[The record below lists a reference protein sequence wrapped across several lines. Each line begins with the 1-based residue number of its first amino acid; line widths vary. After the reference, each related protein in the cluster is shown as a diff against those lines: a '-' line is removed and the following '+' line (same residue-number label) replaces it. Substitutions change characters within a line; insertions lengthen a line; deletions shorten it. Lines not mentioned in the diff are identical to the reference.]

1 MKKNYF
7 LIISITLLFFIN
19 GCTGYKPIF
28 GSTNLPFKIL
38 EHSVKGDKSI
48 GNKIYS
54 KLHNLNKSNSDDQ
67 NIKGLNILIE
77 SSKNKEATAKDSSG
91 KILEYRLTI
100 TAQINVSDYVTDE
113 KILNQT
119 FNSSITYKVQDQYSE
134 TIKLENRSI
143 ENLISKIY
151 EELLVRLSENISS

>member
-28 GSTNLPFKIL
+28 GSTNLSFKIL
-38 EHSVKGDKSI
+38 EHTVKGDKSI